1 MGTSYPVPGISG
13 ASVAVI
19 ATRSVPLAQTESPD
33 PSPDAA
39 RRLAAIVESSDDA
52 IIGTDSKGI
61 ILSWNR
67 GATRLYEYSSAEMIG
82 HSMSSLGSQDRA
94 AVMENILGRIK
105 EGHRQKYETVHR
117 TKDGRPLDVSVIIS
131 AIENGVGAVVGA
143 AVIIRDISDQKVAE
157 RALRASE
164 ERWRSTVESA
174 VDAIIVIDS
183 RGRIEA
189 FNPSAER
196 LFGYPEEEIAG
207 QNISVLMPSPHREQH
222 DRYIERYLAT
232 GERKIIG
239 IGREV
244 NALRKDGSAFP
255 VRLAVGE
262 MSIDGQPKFIGI
274 VHDLTERV
282 EMESRLREQ
291 TALTKLGEMAA
302 VVAHEV
308 KNPLAGVRGAI
319 QVIGARL
326 PQGSRDAQVM
336 KDIIARLDALN
347 ELMKDLL
354 LFARPPQPKLSS
366 VSVVPLLETVADL
379 VRQDP
384 ALKEL
389 AVTVDGSASPIRV
402 DPELLKIVTHNLLLN
417 SAHAMEGRG
426 AVAVLVSADARGCS
440 IIVAD
445 TGPGIPSEVREK
457 LFTPFFT
464 TKARGTGL
472 GLSTAK
478 RLIEAHGGTI
488 TIDCPPAGGTTVT
501 LWLPLIEAG

>member
-1 MGTSYPVPGISG
+1 M
-13 ASVAVI
+13 
-19 ATRSVPLAQTESPD
+19 LD
-33 PSPDAA
+33 PSL
-39 RRLAAIVESSDDA
+39 RLAAIVESSDDA
-52 IIGTDSKGI
+52 IIDISDEGV
-61 ILSWNR
+61 ILTWNPAASR
-67 GATRLYEYSSAEMIG
+67 QYGYSSADVIG
-82 HSMSSLGSQDRA
+82 HSLSILLPGDRVGEIA
-94 AVMENILGRIK
+94 SMLDRVKAGM
-105 EGHRQKYETVHR
+105 RQRDESVHR
-117 TKDGRPLDVSVIIS
+117 TKDGRSVSVSVIIS
-131 AIENGVGAVVGA
+131 PIEDAASAVVGA
-143 AVIIRDISDQKVAE
+143 SVIARDISEHKTAE
-157 RALRASE
+157 DSLRASE
-164 ERWRSTVESA
+164 ERWRSMVESA
-174 VDAIIVIDS
+174 VDGIIVIDG

-196 LFGYPEEEIAG
+196 LFGYTAEEIAG
-207 QNISVLMPSPHREQH
+207 RNINLLMPSPHREQH
-222 DRYIERYLAT
+222 DQYIGRYLAT

-244 NALRKDGSAFP
+244 NALRKDGLSFP

-262 MSIDGQPKFIGI
+262 MFIEGQPKFIGI

-282 EMESRLREQ
+282 RMETQLREQ
-291 TALTKLGEMAA
+291 NALTKLGEMAA

-326 PQGSRDAQVM
+326 PHGSRDSQVM

-354 LFARPPQPKLSS
+354 LFARPPQPKLSP
-366 VSVVPLLETVADL
+366 VDIVPLLETVADL
-379 VRQDP
+379 IRQDP

-389 AVTVDGSASPIRV
+389 GVRVEGSAPSILL
-402 DPELLKIVTHNLLLN
+402 DAELLKIVTQNLLLN

-426 AVAVLVSADARGCS
+426 SVDIKVAVDSDGCS
-440 IIVAD
+440 IAVAD
-445 TGPGIPSEVREK
+445 GGPGIPSHVQEK

-478 RLIEAHGGTI
+478 RLIEAQGGTI
-488 TIDCPPAGGTTVT
+488 KIDCPPTGGTTVT
-501 LWLPLIEAG
+501 LRLPLGAARSDHAPRSGTNS